1 MIEYK
6 LSTMPSGNAS
16 ENRSKNRQGQPVR
29 QNFIGSNQAN
39 TPVGSGDSQK
49 RHGCNGM
56 GPTADAGA
64 NAPHQQKLGGSND
77 CRRYAENKGRPGA
90 PDARAQK
97 KWIAGEPVE
106 QVEAQCADDQ
116 RNGEMNAHGVNRMT
130 GNGDCRR
137 DVVLGDFLNDRTGIV
152 FGFAHF
158 ASRGCASVATAT
170 LKRRRLFLTPFVL
183 LALTACTGP
192 LSTLEPA
199 GPSASLIATL
209 WWVMLAGSAVLFL
222 LVMAL
227 LTMAYLRPGFGSNVP
242 AMKWVLYGGL
252 VMPVIVLT
260 ALVGYALVVGERI
273 LAHPGTAETRVG
285 AHGQMWHWTF
295 TYPDYPEIG
304 ETDVLHIPVGQPIDV
319 IVTAEDVIHSF
330 WVPRLAGKIDAIPG
344 HENVVRIE
352 ADRVGVYNGVC
363 AEFCGAGHTEMRF
376 AVVAH
381 EPEDYPAAL
390 LEAAQ

>member
-1 MIEYK
+1 MIKHK
-6 LSTMPSGNAS
+6 LSAMPPCNTR
-16 ENRSKNRQGQPVR
+16 ENRSKDRQGQPVR
-29 QNFIGSNQAN
+29 QNLIRSNQTN
-39 TPVGSGDSQK
+39 TPVGAGNRQQ
-49 RHGCNGM
+49 RHGGHGM
-56 GPTADAGA
+56 GPASNAGTDAA
-64 NAPHQQKLGGSND
+64 HQQKLGGSHY
-77 CRRYAENKGRPGA
+77 CRSNAENKCKPGA
-90 PDARAQK
+90 PDACAQK
-97 KWIAGEPVE
+97 ERVARKPVE
-106 QVEAQCADDQ
+106 QIKAERADNQ
-116 RNGEMNAHGVNRMT
+116 RNGEMNAHGVNRMA

-158 ASRGCASVATAT
+158 ASRGCASVAAAT
-170 LKRRRLFLTPFVL
+170 LKRWRLFLTPFVL
-183 LALTACTGP
+183 LALTACAGP

-209 WWVMLAGSAVLFL
+209 WWVMLAGSTVLFL
-222 LVMAL
+222 LVMVL

-252 VMPVIVLT
+252 VMPVVVLT

-295 TYPDYPEIG
+295 TYPDYPGIG

-319 IVTAEDVIHSF
+319 IVTAGDVIHSF

-352 ADRVGVYNGVC
+352 ADRAGVYNGVC

-381 EPEDYPAAL
+381 EPEEYAAAL